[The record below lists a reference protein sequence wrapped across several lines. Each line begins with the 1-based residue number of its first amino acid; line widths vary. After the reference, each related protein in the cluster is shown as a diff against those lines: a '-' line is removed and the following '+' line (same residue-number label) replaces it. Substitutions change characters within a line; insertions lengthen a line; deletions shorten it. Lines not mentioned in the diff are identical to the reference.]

1 MSRGLNRH
9 IRGKGCMAHIC
20 RRREGEGVPPYLC
33 NHSSS
38 SLTPNRIGNVSAMPA
53 AIIRSVLVI
62 EVFPP
67 IKIVLDLFFVLF
79 DVFHCFPLLLLLYY
93 TLLLLGCL
101 LLLCQVV
108 VKFFLFMSSAII
120 SLPPE
125 RVPWFQSKDGQ
136 RIEPSLPT
144 VACTSK

>member
-1 MSRGLNRH
+1 MVCRVSLIGTYTPVAVWHILGVLPGGRG
-9 IRGKGCMAHIC
+9 C
-20 RRREGEGVPPYLC
+20 PYHC

-67 IKIVLDLFFVLF
+67 IKIVLDLFFIL
-79 DVFHCFPLLLLLYY
+79 FHCFPLLLLLYY
-93 TLLLLGCL
+93 TLLLLSCL

-108 VKFFLFMSSAII
+108 VKFFLFISSAII

-125 RVPWFQSKDGQ
+125 RVPWFQSKDAL
-136 RIEPSLPT
+136 RI
-144 VACTSK
+144 VQ